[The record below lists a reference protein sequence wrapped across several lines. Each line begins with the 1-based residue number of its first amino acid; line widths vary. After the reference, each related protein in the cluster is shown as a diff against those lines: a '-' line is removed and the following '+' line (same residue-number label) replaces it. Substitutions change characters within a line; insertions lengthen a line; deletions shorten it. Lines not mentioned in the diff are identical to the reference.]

1 MGKSKRLSCTPDP
14 HSPSFITDLPYA
26 AELEE
31 VCSSLG
37 LSLLELYPKPTSGP
51 HSLLNIHMQHSE
63 ELRKAKVDIVRKEF
77 TKRLQIARPVT
88 PLREKSPLV
97 GVELWQK
104 RLEKAT
110 EREETER
117 RVRGNLHKL
126 KERDREIIEERT
138 KIEIQREEKRR
149 NDRRAVRADFQAK
162 VSMNQSH
169 RSAILLR
176 SRKALEQAGLQALQ
190 SPSPPLLPRCS
201 PSPPLPA
208 HPSPIPTATVCAN
221 PALEDRI
228 QTQLEGIE
236 LRLARGLQR
245 AAAAK
250 QAKSQSS
257 RLKRDTI
264 KEISK
269 EEEWGKH
276 TEVLRRLLYK
286 SQQHTRNKDTPTAAK
301 SRPTTAKTTTKAVV
315 CAELEKKITEKEK
328 EHEEYAQK
336 LKEMRESERI
346 RKMES
351 KKVRLDELKSTQ
363 KQLHNAN
370 FAQKDRILENFRL
383 AEAQITQ
390 IQTIKQRLE
399 ALRQHAD
406 LQLRLN
412 QSSLHP

>member
-14 HSPSFITDLPYA
+14 HSPSFLTDLPYA

-31 VCSSLG
+31 LCSSLG
-37 LSLLELYPKPTSGP
+37 LSISELYPKPTSGP
-51 HSLLNIHMQHSE
+51 HSLLNIHLQHSE
-63 ELRKAKVDIVRKEF
+63 ELRKAKVEIVRKEF
-77 TKRLQIARPVT
+77 TKRLQITRPMT

-126 KERDREIIEERT
+126 KERDREMIEERT

-176 SRKALEQAGLQALQ
+176 SRKALEQAELQALQ
-190 SPSPPLLPRCS
+190 SPSPLPRCS
-201 PSPPLPA
+201 PSLPA

-236 LRLARGLQR
+236 LRLARGWQR

-257 RLKRDTI
+257 RLKRDII

-276 TEVLRRLLYK
+276 TEVLRRLLHK
-286 SQQHTRNKDTPTAAK
+286 SQQHTRNKDTPTAVSTART
-301 SRPTTAKTTTKAVV
+301 RPNTAKTTTKAVV

-328 EHEEYAQK
+328 EHEEYVQK

-351 KKVRLDELKSTQ
+351 KKARLDELKSTQ

-383 AEAQITQ
+383 AEAQIAQ